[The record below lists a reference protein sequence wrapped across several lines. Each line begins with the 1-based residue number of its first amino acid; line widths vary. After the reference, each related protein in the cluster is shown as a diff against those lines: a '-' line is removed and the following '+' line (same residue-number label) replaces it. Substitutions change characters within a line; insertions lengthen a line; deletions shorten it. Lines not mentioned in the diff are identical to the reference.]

1 MKKNNI
7 VLLLGVLGFVVMA
20 DNWVVSPILPAIS
33 ENIGIPVER
42 AGLLIAAYMIPFGIF
57 QIAFGPLADRYGKKQ
72 IITFSIVL
80 FTIATGLCAAG
91 SGLTDLAAYRA
102 LTGIFAASVM
112 PISLALIGDI
122 FPVQER
128 QGAIGTFMGISFLG
142 QGLSMITGG
151 AIAYF
156 LNWRGVF
163 GLYALLSLIPMI
175 LIILNYKSLPDTKHS
190 DSKIFAP
197 YLKLASN
204 AKSLFTYILVL
215 LEGIFIIG
223 SFSYLGAFIAEIYHF
238 NYLLIGVIMTAFGL
252 MTVVGG
258 RLSGKLS
265 QETSPRKILTAG
277 LILAVLADLLIYYFG
292 RNIWGLAS
300 SVALMG
306 LGFIF
311 THSTLLTRATEFAMK
326 ARGAAMSLVAF
337 CFMGGGGVGTAIGGK
352 IAAAYGLST
361 VFLVYG
367 VALGVTLALSFILIT
382 GQVVSAQS
390 PVLAGNPR
398 SPRSGE

>member
-1 MKKNNI
+1 MKKNNVVI
-7 VLLLGVLGFVVMA
+7 LLGLLGFIVMA

-33 ENIGIPVER
+33 ESLGVAVER

-57 QIAFGPLADRYGKKQ
+57 QIIFGPLADRYGKKQ
-72 IITFSIVL
+72 IITFSIIL
-80 FTIATGLCAAG
+80 FTAATGLCAVG
-91 SGLTDLAAYRA
+91 MGLTDLAAYRA

-163 GLYALLSLIPMI
+163 AAYALLSLIPMI
-175 LIILNYKSLPDTKHS
+175 LIIKSYKSLPDTKHA
-190 DSKIFAP
+190 DSKFFAP
-197 YLKLASN
+197 YLKLVSN
-204 AKSLFTYILVL
+204 ASSLFTYLLVL
-215 LEGIFIIG
+215 LEGMFIIG
-223 SFSYLGAFIAEIYHF
+223 SFSYLGAFIAKTYHF
-238 NYLLIGVIMTAFGL
+238 NYLSIGAVMTAFGL

-265 QETSPRKILTAG
+265 KKTNPRKILTAG
-277 LILAVLADLLIYYFG
+277 LFLAVLADLLIYFFG
-292 RNIWGLAS
+292 LNIWLLVAGVGL
-300 SVALMG
+300 LG

-352 IAAAYGLST
+352 IALVYGLSS
-361 VFLVYG
+361 VFLIYG
-367 VALGVTLALSFILIT
+367 VALVITLALSFVLIT
-382 GQVVSAQS
+382 GQVVPSRLVAE
-390 PVLAGNPR
+390 AKTA
-398 SPRSGE
+398 

>member
-1 MKKNNI
+1 MKKNNVVI
-7 VLLLGVLGFVVMA
+7 LLGLLGFIVMA

-33 ENIGIPVER
+33 ENIGVAVER

-57 QIAFGPLADRYGKKQ
+57 QIIFGPLADRYGKKQ

-80 FTIATGLCAAG
+80 FTAATGLCAVG
-91 SGLTDLAAYRA
+91 MGLPDLAAYRA
-102 LTGIFAASVM
+102 LTGVFAASVM

-163 GLYALLSLIPMI
+163 AVYALVSLIPMI
-175 LIILNYKSLPDTKHS
+175 LIIKNYKSLPDTKHA
-190 DSKIFAP
+190 DSKFVAP
-197 YLKLASN
+197 YLKLLSN
-204 AKSLFTYILVL
+204 ANSLFTYLLVL
-215 LEGIFIIG
+215 LEGMFIIG
-223 SFSYLGAFIAEIYHF
+223 SFSYLGAYIARTYHF
-238 NYLLIGVIMTAFGL
+238 NYLSIGGVMTAFGL

-265 QETSPRKILTAG
+265 KKTNPRKILTAG
-277 LILAVLADLLIYYFG
+277 LFLAVSADLLIYYFG
-292 RNIWGLAS
+292 LNIWLLVAGVGL
-300 SVALMG
+300 LG

-352 IAAAYGLST
+352 IALVYGLSS

-367 VALGVTLALSFILIT
+367 VALVITLALSFILIT
-382 GQVVSAQS
+382 GQVVPSRLVAEAKT
-390 PVLAGNPR
+390 V
-398 SPRSGE
+398 

>member
-1 MKKNNI
+1 MKKNNVVI
-7 VLLLGVLGFVVMA
+7 LLGLLGFIVMA

-33 ENIGIPVER
+33 ENLGVVVER

-57 QIAFGPLADRYGKKQ
+57 QIIFGPLADRYGKKQ
-72 IITFSIVL
+72 IITFSIIS
-80 FTIATGLCAAG
+80 FTVATGLCALG
-91 SGLTDLAAYRA
+91 FGLTDLAVYRA

-151 AIAYF
+151 VIAYF

-163 GLYALLSLIPMI
+163 AGYAILSLVPMI
-175 LIILNYKSLPDTKHS
+175 LIIKSYKSLPDTKHA
-190 DSKIFAP
+190 DSKFFAP
-197 YLKLASN
+197 YLKLVSN
-204 AKSLFTYILVL
+204 ASSLFTYVLVL

-223 SFSYLGAFIAEIYHF
+223 SFSYLGAYIAQTYHF
-238 NYLLIGVIMTAFGL
+238 NYLSIGAVMTAFGL

-265 QETSPRKILTAG
+265 RRINPRKILTAG
-277 LILAVLADLLIYYFG
+277 LFLAVLADLLIYYLG
-292 RNIWGLAS
+292 LNIWLLVTGVGL
-300 SVALMG
+300 LG

-352 IAAAYGLST
+352 IALAYGLPS

-367 VALGVTLALSFILIT
+367 VALVITLALSFVLIT
-382 GQVVSAQS
+382 GQVVPSRLVAE
-390 PVLAGNPR
+390 AKTA
-398 SPRSGE
+398 

>member
-1 MKKNNI
+1 MKKNS
-7 VLLLGVLGFVVMA
+7 VVFLLGMLGFVVMA

-33 ENIGIPVER
+33 QNIGVAVER
-42 AGLLIAAYMIPFGIF
+42 AGILIAAYMIPFGVF
-57 QIAFGPLADRYGKKQ
+57 QIIFGPLADRYGKKQ
-72 IITFSIVL
+72 VITFSMVL
-80 FTIATGLCAAG
+80 FTVATGLCAIG
-91 SGLTDLAAYRA
+91 VGLTDLALYRA

-128 QGAIGTFMGISFLG
+128 QSAIGTFMGISFLG

-163 GLYALLSLIPMI
+163 AVYALFSLIPMT
-175 LIILNYKSLPDTKHS
+175 LIIKNYKHLPDTKHA
-190 DSKIFAP
+190 DSRFISP
-197 YLKLASN
+197 YLKLIGN
-204 AKSLFTYILVL
+204 PDSLFTYLLVL
-215 LEGIFIIG
+215 LEGMFIIG
-223 SFSYLGAFIAEIYHF
+223 SFSYLGAYIAKTYDF

-265 QETSPRKILTAG
+265 QKTNPRKILTAG
-277 LILAVLADLLIYYFG
+277 LILAVLANGLIYLFG
-292 RNIWGLAS
+292 QHIWGL
-300 SVALMG
+300 VLGVGMLG

-352 IAAAYGLST
+352 IAMLYGLSAL
-361 VFLVYG
+361 FGIYG
-367 VALGVTLALSFILIT
+367 LALLVTLALSFILIA
-382 GQVVSAQS
+382 GPVVARQLVPSAKT
-390 PVLAGNPR
+390 P
-398 SPRSGE
+398 